1 MKFKLPMDLWFAI
14 AAATGV
20 LVFGILD
27 PAHVFAAGYLA
38 LCAYI
43 LACVFRRR

>member
-14 AAATGV
+14 VAAIGV

-27 PAHVFAAGYLA
+27 SAHAFVVGYLA
-38 LCAYI
+38 LCVYI
-43 LACVFRRR
+43 CACAFSRR